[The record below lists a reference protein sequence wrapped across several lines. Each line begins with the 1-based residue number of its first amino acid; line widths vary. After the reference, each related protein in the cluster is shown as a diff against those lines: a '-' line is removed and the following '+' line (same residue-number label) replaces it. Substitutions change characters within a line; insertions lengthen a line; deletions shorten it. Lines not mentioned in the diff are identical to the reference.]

1 MEYFCGN
8 VETMEDLGKLL
19 GKLAKSGDVFCLNG
33 DLGAGKTLLC
43 REIAVAQGVDAS
55 EVRSPTFSIM
65 NVYHGRNMEIRH
77 LDLYRINTVAELE
90 NIGYDEYVGGD
101 GLTLIEWADLFLEEM
116 PEESLDIYIQ
126 IVPEGRLVEFMPNGD
141 RYMELCEEVRKSAD
155 FSY

>member
-8 VETMEDLGKLL
+8 VETMEALGKLL

-55 EVRSPTFSIM
+55 EVSSPTFSIM
-65 NVYHGRNMEIRH
+65 NVYQGSNMEIRH

-126 IVPEGRLVEFMPNGD
+126 IVPGGRLVEFMTNGD

>member
-8 VETMEDLGKLL
+8 VETMEALGKLL

-55 EVRSPTFSIM
+55 EVSSPTFSIM
-65 NVYHGRNMEIRH
+65 NVYQGSNMEIRH

-126 IVPEGRLVEFMPNGD
+126 IVQGGRLVEFMPNGD